1 MDLDFFVT
9 LHTIVGTSSFPVSLL
24 VVALYAPKYGFQRK
38 SALLYGS
45 VIMTMVFLFTY
56 AFYYVLGW
64 FGINPGLNSYRTYLL
79 LPYFAYTA
87 SEKWKIP
94 ALHGADFM
102 IPALFIVRAMV
113 LITCNLLGCALA
125 VPCDWGIYSP
135 SLGHHVFPMDLID
148 LIANTFLAVFSFYYA
163 KKLNYQ
169 GDGRIFAV
177 CMSLLGVVRFL
188 LQFGSLEV
196 WGVRG
201 FNDETVYSLAS
212 FAIAIYIFHRYKKK
226 QMEDKL

>member
-24 VVALYAPKYGFQRK
+24 VVALYAPKYGYKRK

-56 AFYYVLGW
+56 AFYFTLGL

-79 LPYFAYTA
+79 VPFFAYTA

-102 IPALFIVRAMV
+102 IPALLSVRAMV
-113 LITCNLLGCALA
+113 MIVCNLAGCAQA
-125 VPCDWGIYSP
+125 VPCDWGIYSLR
-135 SLGHHVFPMDLID
+135 LGHNVFPMDLIEFITN
-148 LIANTFLAVFSFYYA
+148 LSVAVFSFYYA
-163 KKLNYQ
+163 KKLNYR

-177 CMSLLGVVRFL
+177 CMSLLGAVRFL

-201 FNDETVYSLAS
+201 FNDETVYSLIS
-212 FAIAIYIFHRYKKK
+212 FATAIYIFHRHKKK